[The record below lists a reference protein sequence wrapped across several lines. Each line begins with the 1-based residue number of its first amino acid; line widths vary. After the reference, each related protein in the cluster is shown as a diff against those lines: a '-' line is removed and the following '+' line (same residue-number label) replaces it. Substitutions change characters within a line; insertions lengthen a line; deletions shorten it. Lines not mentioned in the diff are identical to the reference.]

1 MYSRSQSREEEIEEL
16 EGLES
21 TACFL
26 GVRALPGTGKTGAD
40 LAAAT
45 SKVNVLMQ
53 AYVSRASLDAFSL
66 VSDAS
71 FVAQNV
77 CRIARALFEM
87 ALRRGW
93 PALAART
100 LELAKCFEHRLWPEQ
115 SPLRQFVAAG
125 SASNIPSGALR
136 IALLT
141 TARCSSSFE
150 IILYTES
157 IASHVNRK

>member
-1 MYSRSQSREEEIEEL
+1 MQSREEETEEL

-26 GVRALPGTGKTGAD
+26 GVRALPGVGNTGPD
-40 LAAAT
+40 LVAAT

-66 VSDAS
+66 ISDAA
-71 FVAQNV
+71 FVSQNV
-77 CRIARALFEM
+77 CRIARALFEI

-115 SPLRQFVAAG
+115 SPLRQFISSAG
-125 SASNIPSGALR
+125 ASNIPSGE
-136 IALLT
+136 LT
-141 TARCSSSFE
+141 
-150 IILYTES
+150 
-157 IASHVNRK
+157 